1 MNAPTITRKT
11 YLIVW
16 AALMALLVATA
27 AADLVNLG
35 PFNTVIAITIAFL
48 KAILI
53 LLYFMHVRTS
63 SKLTWVLAVAGF
75 LWLLILISGTASD
88 YLTRGWLG
96 VPGK

>member
-1 MNAPTITRKT
+1 MNEQSITRKT

-27 AADLVNLG
+27 AADKVNLG
-35 PFNTVIAITIAFL
+35 VFNTVIAIGIAFI

-63 SKLTWVLAVAGF
+63 SKLTWVFAGAGF
-75 LWLLILISGTASD
+75 LWLVIMLWLTSTD
-88 YLTRGWLG
+88 YVTRGWLP